1 VKVPGYAPLL
11 KSSFMDYAPLLN
23 LTLGMR
29 SEQLRDWRTFEEIK
43 RFLAEVQLEFHLT
56 KL

>member
-1 VKVPGYAPLL
+1 
-11 KSSFMDYAPLLN
+11 MDYAPLLN